1 MVKDAIKTAKY
12 FSRKI
17 NAHKVGAYSAEG
29 AFFMMFSIFPF
40 IILLLSMVRFLP
52 FDQEQITAFTAGIM
66 PDEVDNFFSGLVRE
80 ITDNTSNTITLVSAG
95 VLLWS
100 ASKGVYSIIG
110 GLNSVFEERE
120 ARHFAK
126 VRLLS
131 IIYTLSF
138 IVIIALTFVL
148 LVFGNR
154 IADIYER
161 TLTSD
166 SPLFFVLMSLRYLI
180 GFCLLVM
187 FFSTIYTALPSGKQR
202 FLRQLPGAMVASVGW
217 VAFSV
222 FFSFYIDNFSNYTT
236 LYGSLT
242 AVILLMLW
250 LYSCMY
256 ILFFGAEIN
265 LYYKRKILGE

>member
-1 MVKDAIKTAKY
+1 MLNDILKTIRY

-17 NAHKVGAYSAEG
+17 SAHKVGAYSAEG

-52 FDQEQITAFTAGIM
+52 FDQEQLTAFTSGIM
-66 PDEVDNFFSGLVRE
+66 PDEVDNFFSNLVNE
-80 ITDNTSNTITLVSAG
+80 IKNNSSNTVTIVSAG

-100 ASKGVYSIIG
+100 ASKGVFSIIG

-120 ARHFAK
+120 ARHFIK
-126 VRLLS
+126 VRFLSLL
-131 IIYTLSF
+131 YTLSF
-138 IVIIALTFVL
+138 IVILAVTLVL
-148 LVFGNR
+148 LVFGNS
-154 IADIYER
+154 IELLIER
-161 TLTSD
+161 NFAA
-166 SPLFFVLMSLRYLI
+166 SPATVFVILSLRYLI
-180 GFCLLVM
+180 GFCLLVL
-187 FFSTIYTALPSGKQR
+187 FFSVIYTALPSGNKR
-202 FLRQLPGAMVASVGW
+202 FMQQLPGAILSSVGW
-217 VAFSV
+217 IAFSV
-222 FFSFYIDNFSNYTT
+222 FFSFYIDNFANYAT

-265 LYYKRKILGE
+265 LYYKKKILKQ